1 MNTYN
6 NPGRPHERKSVQTS
20 EFDYSLPPEL
30 IAQTPLPERDRSRL
44 MVLNRS
50 DGTIE
55 HHYFYEIVD
64 YLREGDILVLN
75 DSRVMPARLHARKAS
90 TGGKLEI
97 LLLRRLEPNIWEA
110 LVRPAKRVRIND
122 RIEVVGTSADS
133 RDSCLAAEVVGTGE
147 RGIRVIHFAEEALL
161 SRLGEIAPPP
171 YVHVPLREPE
181 RYQTVYAR
189 EEGSV
194 AAPTAGLHFTP
205 ELLDK
210 IRSKG
215 VSCQFVTLHV
225 GLDTFR
231 PVEASDPREHQI
243 HQEYGVVSPDVAREL
258 NKAKAE
264 GRRVVCVGTTSVRLV
279 EAAAQGGGSAKVHP
293 FSGWADLF
301 ILPGYHF
308 RVTDTIVTNF
318 HLPRSTLLMMVS
330 AFAGKDFILRAYS
343 EAAAR
348 RYRFYSFGDAMLIL

>member
-1 MNTYN
+1 
-6 NPGRPHERKSVQTS
+6 VQTS

-30 IAQTPLPERDRSRL
+30 IAQTPLPERDQSRL

-55 HHYFYEIVD
+55 HHQFYEVVD
-64 YLREGDILVLN
+64 FLREGDVLVLN
-75 DSRVMPARLHARKAS
+75 DSRVMPARLHARRAN
-90 TGGKLEI
+90 TGGKLEV
-97 LLLRRLEPNIWEA
+97 LLLRRLEPNVWEA
-110 LVRPAKRVRIND
+110 LVRPAKRVRVND
-122 RIEVVGTSADS
+122 RIEVVGTSDHE
-133 RDSCLAAEVVGTGE
+133 DSCLAAEVVGIGE
-147 RGIRVIHFAEEALL
+147 RGIRHIRFAGEAPL

-171 YVHVPLREPE
+171 YVHVPLKDPE
-181 RYQTVYAR
+181 RYQTVYSR

-210 IRSKG
+210 IKARG

-231 PVEASDPREHQI
+231 PVEASNPSEHRI
-243 HQEYGVVSPDVAREL
+243 HQEYGVVSTDVAREL
-258 NKAKAE
+258 NQAKAE

-279 EAAAQGGGSAKVHP
+279 EAAAQSSSPAGVRP

-301 ILPGYHF
+301 ILPGYRF
-308 RVTDTIVTNF
+308 RVTDTLITNF

-330 AFAGKDFILRAYS
+330 AFAGKDFILRAYN

-348 RYRFYSFGDAMLIL
+348 KYRFYSFGDAMLII

>member
-1 MNTYN
+1 
-6 NPGRPHERKSVQTS
+6 
-20 EFDYSLPPEL
+20 
-30 IAQTPLPERDRSRL
+30 

-50 DGTIE
+50 DGSLE

-64 YLREGDILVLN
+64 FLREGDVLVLN

-90 TGGKLEI
+90 TGGRLEI
-97 LLLRRLEPNIWEA
+97 LLLRRLEPNVWET
-110 LVRPAKRVRIND
+110 LVRPAKRVRVND
-122 RIEVVGTSADS
+122 RIEVVDTSTD
-133 RDSCLAAEVVGTGE
+133 RKDSCLTAEVIGIGE
-147 RGIRVIHFAEEALL
+147 RGIRVIHFAEEASL
-161 SRLGEIAPPP
+161 SELGEIALPP
-171 YVHVPLREPE
+171 YVHSPLYEPG

-205 ELLDK
+205 ELLDE
-210 IRSKG
+210 IRGKG

-243 HQEYGVVSPDVAREL
+243 HQEYGVVSPNVAREL
-258 NKAKAE
+258 NRAKAE

-279 EAAAQGGGSAKVHP
+279 EAAAQGSGPVDVRP

-308 RVTDTIVTNF
+308 RVVDTLITNF
-318 HLPRSTLLMMVS
+318 HLPRSTLLMMVA
-330 AFAGKDFILRAYS
+330 AFAGKDFILHAYS

-348 RYRFYSFGDAMLIL
+348 KYRFYSFGDAMLII

>member
-1 MNTYN
+1 
-6 NPGRPHERKSVQTS
+6 
-20 EFDYSLPPEL
+20 
-30 IAQTPLPERDRSRL
+30 

-50 DGTIE
+50 DGSIE

-64 YLREGDILVLN
+64 FLREGDVLVLN
-75 DSRVMPARLHARKAS
+75 DSRVMPARLRVRKVG
-90 TGGKLEI
+90 TGGRLEI

-110 LVRPAKRVRIND
+110 LVRPAKRARVND
-122 RIEVVGTSADS
+122 RIEVVDTSND
-133 RDSCLAAEVVGTGE
+133 RKGSCLTAEVVGIGE
-147 RGIRVIHFAEEALL
+147 RGIRVIHFAEETPL
-161 SRLGEIAPPP
+161 SELGEIALPP
-171 YVHVPLREPE
+171 YVHLPLHEPG

-210 IRSKG
+210 IRDKG

-231 PVEASDPREHQI
+231 PVEAGDPSEHRI
-243 HQEYGVVSPDVAREL
+243 HQEYGVVSADVAGEL
-258 NKAKAE
+258 NQAKAE
-264 GRRVVCVGTTSVRLV
+264 VRRVVCVGTTSVRLV
-279 EAAAQGGGSAKVHP
+279 EAAAQGSGTVNVRP

-301 ILPGYHF
+301 ILPGYRF
-308 RVTDTIVTNF
+308 RVVDTLITNF

-330 AFAGKDFILRAYS
+330 AFAGKDFVLTAYG
-343 EAAAR
+343 EAAVR
-348 RYRFYSFGDAMLIL
+348 KYRFYSFGDAMLIL